1 MLPSIEKLMEEFSV
15 ARVTVRQAVR
25 LLSDEGLVS
34 PHRGRGTLINGLPAH
49 ERSLRVHTTFAGL
62 VDMYRDD
69 KPVVTNLVESDA
81 SPVLLEGD
89 GIAAPSYVHMRRVHA
104 RRGIKY
110 CVISFYI
117 DARVFR
123 MAPDRFRNEVVLP
136 VLYSLPEV
144 EIADGR
150 QTMHISRA
158 DVEVAACLEVPVGE
172 PMADVRRVLVAPDG
186 VVIYVAEVSYR
197 GEHGLGDSLK
207 RELMAHAEEAGLLSP
222 HVGEEWGGVS
232 DSTCAR
238 WRWCSR
244 RRGTRCSGRR
254 RSTARRR
261 TRATCICWRSSPTTS
276 RRRSGCA
283 RWPPA
288 RSGPASR

>member
-1 MLPSIEKLMEEFSV
+1 MSSLKPQSPHPVLGAGPLPRYAQIADILRQRIARGVWSKGEMLPSIEKLMVEFSV
-15 ARVTVRQAVR
+15 ARVTVRQAVKM
-25 LLSDEGLVS
+25 LSDEGLVS

-104 RRGIKY
+104 RRGTKY

-158 DVEVAACLEVPVGE
+158 DVEVAADLEVPVGE
-172 PMADVRRVLVAPDG
+172 PMADVRRVLAAPDG
-186 VVIYVAEVSYR
+186 TVLYLAEVSYR
-197 GEHGLGDSLK
+197 GDYIHLDMVLK
-207 RELMAHAEEAGLLSP
+207 P
-222 HVGEEWGGVS
+222 
-232 DSTCAR
+232 
-238 WRWCSR
+238 
-244 RRGTRCSGRR
+244 
-254 RSTARRR
+254 
-261 TRATCICWRSSPTTS
+261 
-276 RRRSGCA
+276 
-283 RWPPA
+283 
-288 RSGPASR
+288 